1 MVLPAVAEPEVSV
14 VRVAI
19 LGTRG
24 IPARYGG
31 FETFAEELAR
41 RLVAR
46 GHEVTVY
53 TRKHLVP
60 ERLQECLGVRVV
72 LLPCLRQKHLE
83 TLSHTLFSVLH
94 LRRGEFD
101 AVLLCNAANAPFIP
115 LLHAK
120 GLPVA
125 LNVDGLERKRRKWGW
140 LGKRYYLWCEA
151 LSAKW
156 ADQLVTD
163 ARAIQRYYRRVWR
176 RETVMIPY
184 GGDLAWPQ
192 DHHQLSQWGLEGRGY
207 LLYVSRFEPENNPDR
222 VLEAYR
228 HVPGDVPLVM
238 VGGAPYA
245 RSLTRRLHQLAA
257 QDRRVVLT
265 GPVYGEGYRQLM
277 AHALAY
283 IHATEVGGTHPAL
296 VEAMGAGQVVLY
308 LQNRENREVVGD
320 AGLGFSFVGSPSL
333 EEQLARFL
341 ANPEAFQFLREK
353 ARARVAFHYRWD
365 HVASAYEKLLEGMC
379 SGKAPSS

>member
-1 MVLPAVAEPEVSV
+1 M
-14 VRVAI
+14 RVAI

-31 FETFAEELAR
+31 FETFAEELSR

-60 ERLQECLGVRVV
+60 EGLQEYQGVRLV

-83 TLSHTLFSVLH
+83 TLSHTLLSVLH
-94 LRRGEFD
+94 LRRGEYD
-101 AVLLCNAANAPFIP
+101 AILLCNAANAPVIP
-115 LLHAK
+115 LLRAK

-151 LSAKW
+151 LSARW
-156 ADQLVTD
+156 ADRVVTD
-163 ARAIQRYYRRVWR
+163 ARVIQRYYRKVWR
-176 RETVMIPY
+176 RESVMIPY
-184 GGDLAWPQ
+184 GGDLAWPES
-192 DHHQLSQWGLEGRGY
+192 HEMLSTWGLKPRGF

-222 VLEAYR
+222 VLCAYR
-228 HVPGDVPLVM
+228 QVPGDVPLVM

-245 RSLTRRLHQLAA
+245 RSLSRRVQELAA
-257 QDRRVVLT
+257 RDRRVVLT
-265 GPVYGEGYRQLM
+265 GPVYGQGYRQLM
-277 AHALAY
+277 AFALAY

-296 VEAMGAGQVVLY
+296 VEAMGAGQVVFY
-308 LQNRENREVVGD
+308 LETLENREVVGE
-320 AGLGFSFVGSPSL
+320 AGVGFSFVGSRPL
-333 EEQLARFL
+333 EQQLASFL
-341 ANPEAFQFLREK
+341 ANPEGFDFLRDRAK
-353 ARARVAFHYRWD
+353 ARVASCYRWD
-365 HVASAYEKLLEGMC
+365 QVASAYETLLEGMC
-379 SGKAPSS
+379 CGKAPSS